1 MTRLPLGVRP
11 AVLVV
16 DFNLGFTDPASP
28 LGADLTAE
36 VAATRRLLEAARARR
51 APVFFTTV
59 GFGPDARD
67 GGIWP
72 LKIPAA
78 RTLALGSRWVELD
91 PRLERRPDEPLIV
104 KKGPSA
110 FFGTHLAALL
120 VAARADTVVL
130 CGATTSG
137 CIRATAIDLIQHGFP
152 ALVPRECV
160 GDRARAPHDANLRDI
175 DAQYADVVAAEEAL
189 AYLAGAL
196 A

>member
-1 MTRLPLGVRP
+1 MSRLQLGVRP

-16 DFNLGFTDPASP
+16 DFSLGFTDPSSP

-36 VAATRRLLEAARARR
+36 VTATRRLLDAARARGI
-51 APVFFTTV
+51 PVFFTTV
-59 GFGPDARD
+59 AFGPGARD

-72 LKIPAA
+72 QKIPTA

-91 PRLERRPDEPLIV
+91 PRLGRRPDEPLIV

-137 CIRATAIDLIQHGFP
+137 CIRATAIDLIQYGCP
-152 ALVPRECV
+152 ALGPRVCV
-160 GDRARAPHDANLRDI
+160 GDRARAPHEANLRDI
-175 DAQYADVVAAEEAL
+175 DADYADVVAAEEAF
-189 AYLAGAL
+189 AYLAGART
-196 A
+196 